1 MSSLTQRIRDHL
13 VALRMPRA
21 LEILDQILRR
31 QEQGEITTIEAI
43 DMLLAEEYALR
54 EKLRVGVALN
64 TSRLIP
70 IKTLE
75 SFDFTFQPVL
85 PTDQRPI

>member
-1 MSSLTQRIRDHL
+1 MSSLTQRIRDNL

-43 DMLLAEEYALR
+43 DMLLAEEYGLARETPGGGRPEHLTVDSDQNPGELR
-54 EKLRVGVALN
+54 LH
-64 TSRLIP
+64 
-70 IKTLE
+70 
-75 SFDFTFQPVL
+75 L
-85 PTDQRPI
+85 PTCSSN

>member
-1 MSSLTQRIRDHL
+1 MSSLTQRIRDNL

-54 EKLRVGVALN
+54 EKRRVG
-64 TSRLIP
+64 SP
-70 IKTLE
+70 
-75 SFDFTFQPVL
+75 
-85 PTDQRPI
+85 

>member
-1 MSSLTQRIRDHL
+1 MSSLTQRIRDNL

-43 DMLLAEEYALR
+43 DMLLAEEYALS
-54 EKLRVGVALN
+54 EKRRVG
-64 TSRLIP
+64 SP
-70 IKTLE
+70 
-75 SFDFTFQPVL
+75 
-85 PTDQRPI
+85 